1 MMRRMSIVLFA
12 LAFFTPAAAP
22 AHAAPGLMLGD
33 SIGVGLSLASGVKRL
48 AHNSVTIGR
57 DDILG
62 QIAQVPAGTVAF
74 LSLGT
79 NDAVGS
85 IAGVSARIDKV
96 LAAVDAA
103 GVSAVWVGPVC
114 VIKPWNSTVSEL
126 DGILRK
132 KLAGR
137 MPYVSVAGESFC
149 DTSIRGHDGVHFT
162 FAGYGRIWAMARAAS
177 GVQIE
182 GSAFASAGV
191 KAVKK
196 TKKHKKKKGKK
207 RQKTAALE
215 AASIALPRRV

>member
-1 MMRRMSIVLFA
+1 MVRLHWLVVFA
-12 LAFFTPAAAP
+12 LAFLLPAAAP
-22 AHAAPGLMLGD
+22 ACAAPGLMLGD

-62 QIAQVPAGTVAF
+62 QIASVPAGTVAF

-96 LAAVDAA
+96 LAAIDTA
-103 GVSAVWVGPVC
+103 GVSAVWIGPVC
-114 VIKPWNSTVSEL
+114 VIQPWNKTVSEL

-137 MPYVSVAGESFC
+137 MPYVSVASESFC

-162 FAGYGRIWAMARAAS
+162 FAGYGRIWALARAAS

-182 GSAFASAGV
+182 GATAAAGS
-191 KAVKK
+191 KPVKK
-196 TKKHKKKKGKK
+196 IKKHRKKGKK
-207 RQKTAALE
+207 RSKKAA
-215 AASIALPRRV
+215 

>member
-1 MMRRMSIVLFA
+1 MMRLHWLVLFA
-12 LAFFTPAAAP
+12 LAFFLPAAAP

-57 DDILG
+57 EDILG
-62 QIAQVPAGTVAF
+62 QIASVPAGTVAF

-103 GVSAVWVGPVC
+103 GVNAVWIGPVC
-114 VIKPWNSTVSEL
+114 VIQPWNKTVSEL

-137 MPYVSVAGESFC
+137 MTY
-149 DTSIRGHDGVHFT
+149 FT
-162 FAGYGRIWAMARAAS
+162 FAGYGRIWALARAAS

-182 GSAFASAGV
+182 GAAASAGS
-191 KAVKK
+191 KPVKK
-196 TKKHKKKKGKK
+196 VKKHRKKGKK
-207 RQKTAALE
+207 RLKKAA
-215 AASIALPRRV
+215 